1 MKKILFILA
10 LTACASNIQAEDIK
24 VNALKYA
31 GPYPM
36 QQPFIVDETDVNAK
50 KYSAETL
57 IDTPL
62 PLTDV
67 FTSGHADIKGNDGI
81 SIPKSGAEHSLH
93 LMGFTFQNNR
103 YGKAKLT
110 IEGLKKYQVFVDG
123 AKVGTDSLVLEPG
136 THQVVIKAL
145 TNKSNEGKVK
155 VGLATTANGLL
166 KLTDRAAG
174 RNILLTDIL
183 HGKRF
188 SGLSLSADGKYLITG
203 YSDTKPG
210 GKTDYFTTI
219 TELATGRV
227 IANGEENWQW
237 MPRSEQYYYFRN
249 RQHGRELVV
258 VNPQTGEE
266 KVLANQLPE
275 GRKVVQ

>member
-81 SIPKSGAEHSLH
+81 SIPKSSAEHSLH

-110 IEGLKKYQVFVDG
+110 VEGLKKYQVFV
-123 AKVGTDSLVLEPG
+123 E
-136 THQVVIKAL
+136 
-145 TNKSNEGKVK
+145 KSSVQLD
-155 VGLATTANGLL
+155 V
-166 KLTDRAAG
+166 
-174 RNILLTDIL
+174 
-183 HGKRF
+183 
-188 SGLSLSADGKYLITG
+188 
-203 YSDTKPG
+203 
-210 GKTDYFTTI
+210 
-219 TELATGRV
+219 
-227 IANGEENWQW
+227 
-237 MPRSEQYYYFRN
+237 PRSKRDAAIES
-249 RQHGRELVV
+249 LC
-258 VNPQTGEE
+258 EE
-266 KVLANQLPE
+266 FVSKLEKYCKLYPYQWYNFYNFWL
-275 GRKVVQ
+275 KMDDDK

>member
-81 SIPKSGAEHSLH
+81 SIPKSGAERWEQIVWSW
-93 LMGFTFQNNR
+93 
-103 YGKAKLT
+103 
-110 IEGLKKYQVFVDG
+110 
-123 AKVGTDSLVLEPG
+123 SLVP
-136 THQVVIKAL
+136 I
-145 TNKSNEGKVK
+145 
-155 VGLATTANGLL
+155 
-166 KLTDRAAG
+166 R
-174 RNILLTDIL
+174 
-183 HGKRF
+183 
-188 SGLSLSADGKYLITG
+188 
-203 YSDTKPG
+203 
-210 GKTDYFTTI
+210 
-219 TELATGRV
+219 
-227 IANGEENWQW
+227 W
-237 MPRSEQYYYFRN
+237 
-249 RQHGRELVV
+249 
-258 VNPQTGEE
+258 
-266 KVLANQLPE
+266 
-275 GRKVVQ
+275 